1 MDSNSDDNENDE
13 PREDAHDR
21 DRDKL
26 PWADP
31 FADAFRSINLD
42 DAPGAPARSKRG
54 GPKTSPD
61 ESLLDGGREVPD
73 EPDRP
78 PLETLPMN
86 PAQTRWLFI
95 EVGTNSRIEAQT
107 VPLARMR

>member
-1 MDSNSDDNENDE
+1 MFGFNNDNDENDE
-13 PREDAHDR
+13 PREDAHEREQDE
-21 DRDKL
+21 L
-26 PWADP
+26 PWGYAE
-31 FADAFRSINLD
+31 SIDVDLD